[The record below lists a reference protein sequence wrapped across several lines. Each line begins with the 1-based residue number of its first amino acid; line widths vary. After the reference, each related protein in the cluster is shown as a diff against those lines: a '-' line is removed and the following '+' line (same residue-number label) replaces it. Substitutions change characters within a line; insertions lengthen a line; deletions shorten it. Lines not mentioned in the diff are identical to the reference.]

1 MKRPYVKI
9 NIFVVT
15 ALISWLF
22 FPSISPAVE
31 RAPRIDD
38 REIVERLTRLEEGQ
52 KAMSNSLQAAIR
64 ANTDAIKQ
72 LREDVN
78 TQTKQLRKDM
88 NTQTKQL
95 REDMN
100 TQTKQLREDMNTQF
114 GRIDSQ
120 FDRIDSQFNR
130 MSAIFTALVVSIIGF
145 AIWDRRTM
153 IRPFENKVKDIETEI
168 VQNRNKLHS
177 LIETLRELSKTDEKV
192 AKVLKSFHLL

>member
-1 MKRPYVKI
+1 MKRLDIKI
-9 NIFVVT
+9 NIFVIT
-15 ALISWLF
+15 ALILLLF
-22 FPSISPAVE
+22 FPSIAPAIE

-52 KAMSNSLQAAIR
+52 KAMSKQ
-64 ANTDAIKQ
+64 IKQ
-72 LREDVN
+72 LRED
-78 TQTKQLRKDM
+78 M
-88 NTQTKQL
+88 STQTKQL
-95 REDMN
+95 REDMSN
-100 TQTKQLREDMNTQF
+100 QTKQLREDMNTQF

-153 IRPFENKVKDIETEI
+153 IRPFENKVKDIESEI
-168 VQNRNKLHS
+168 AQNRNKLHS

>member
-1 MKRPYVKI
+1 MKRLDIKDNVFI
-9 NIFVVT
+9 IT
-15 ALISWLF
+15 ALISLLF
-22 FPSISPAVE
+22 FPAVAPAIE
-31 RAPRIDD
+31 RAPRITD

-52 KAMSNSLQAAIR
+52 KAMESSLRTEIR
-64 ANTDAIKQ
+64 ANAEAIKQLSQDMNNQTKQ
-72 LREDVN
+72 LRED
-78 TQTKQLRKDM
+78 M
-88 NTQTKQL
+88 NNQTKQL

-100 TQTKQLREDMNTQF
+100 T
-114 GRIDSQ
+114 Q

-153 IRPFENKVKDIETEI
+153 IRPFENKVKDIESEI
-168 VQNRNKLHS
+168 AQNRNKLHS